1 MAFSDRL
8 ETFPRYE
15 NGRSRLPSRLRAS
28 RVNSTR
34 GAVGRL
40 RGTPALL
47 GRRVQATRPDRSIW
61 RGNNI
66 GQFLRGA
73 CGRSAFCESEFV
85 LDDSVCAANVN
96 DFPGPDLHEG
106 QSKGRKVYPE
116 VFKAIG
122 G

>member
-1 MAFSDRL
+1 MERKDGGKVKPPHVPTRPGVNA
-8 ETFPRYE
+8 
-15 NGRSRLPSRLRAS
+15 A
-28 RVNSTR
+28 RV
-34 GAVGRL
+34 

-47 GRRVQATRPDRSIW
+47 GRCVQATRPDRSIW
-61 RGNNI
+61 RDSNT

-106 QSKGRKVYPE
+106 QSKGRKVLPE

>member
-1 MAFSDRL
+1 MALSDRL

-15 NGRSRLPSRLRAS
+15 NGRSRLPSRLRIS
-28 RVNSTR
+28 SLD
-34 GAVGRL
+34 GADGQL
-40 RGTPALL
+40 RGTAALL